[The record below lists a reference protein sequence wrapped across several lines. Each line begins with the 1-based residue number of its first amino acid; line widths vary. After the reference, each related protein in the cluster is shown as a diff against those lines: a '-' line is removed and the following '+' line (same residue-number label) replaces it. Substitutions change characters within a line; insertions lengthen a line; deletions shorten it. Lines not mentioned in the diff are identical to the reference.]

1 MIQNKN
7 YLKNITIIDI
17 FKNFPCTLISNASY
31 LIIHSFIINSS
42 NYKDP
47 LSNIID
53 SFVIYMVL
61 LSSIDEFLLY
71 LLKDEPKF
79 TDSLRLKFKLIV
91 LLVMSAFLVFSTGI
105 GIFLFKSI

>member
-31 LIIHSFIINSS
+31 LIINSFIINSS

-47 LSNIID
+47 LYNIID
-53 SFVIYMVL
+53 SFVLYMVL
-61 LSSIDEFLLY
+61 LSSIDEILLY

-79 TDSLRLKFKLIV
+79 TDSIRLEIKRIVLIV
-91 LLVMSAFLVFSTGI
+91 MLAVLVFFTGI
-105 GIFLFKSI
+105 GIFLYKII